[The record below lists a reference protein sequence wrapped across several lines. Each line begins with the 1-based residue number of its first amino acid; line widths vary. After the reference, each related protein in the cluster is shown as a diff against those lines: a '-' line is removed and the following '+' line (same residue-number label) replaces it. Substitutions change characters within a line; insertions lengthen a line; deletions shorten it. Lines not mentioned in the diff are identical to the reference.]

1 MSADPNDLGDDG
13 VLFECRT
20 CHEEPCAPR
29 LDDLSA
35 WARLCG
41 YDSTCIRLCEE
52 IQDPVART
60 IHDDVELSA
69 RPGRFEGWMARRC
82 HVRAVQPPFLETS
95 PEAGKSYIACV
106 SHPFIAKPGEPFWF
120 LFQPAF
126 TLLNGWE
133 ENPEEIYSSR
143 LVHAVFDR
151 VLQRD
156 KEFALIVVTVQEMLS
171 VSAIHDHFPE
181 TTDEKIYA
189 MFDDEFARRSAWV
202 RYLNFVYVYW
212 DLEGDV
218 GVWWLFR
225 QDQPLAHEPARLV
238 LQGHWGWHDALIWA
252 GNYRL
257 SAAEAAHLHSFM
269 LR

>member
-1 MSADPNDLGDDG
+1 MSADPNDPGDDG

-29 LDDLSA
+29 LDDLSS

-41 YDSTCIRLCEE
+41 YDNSCIHLCQEMN
-52 IQDPVART
+52 AR
-60 IHDDVELSA
+60 A
-69 RPGRFEGWMARRC
+69 
-82 HVRAVQPPFLETS
+82 LETIQINPALIAGHQFFDFA

-106 SHPFIAKPGEPFWF
+106 RHPFIAKPGEPFWF

-257 SAAEAAHLHSFM
+257 STAEAAHLHSFM